1 MQKQQ
6 PKYTYDQHFS
16 LVTPREN
23 KAELQKVSHV
33 PLHQM
38 IQCDSTGSSHV
49 FNEIFSKELELQY
62 WDGVK
67 FKRKFLYP
75 GTNWGYRGGSLA
87 NQKVAEDIIKKVHQ
101 LKDQEGYAGMILN
114 LIFGTNDAAQVH
126 NSDDLCIFYA
136 RYKKFCLELLKVPKL
151 YLVTCALLP
160 RGKQS
165 GKWEGNNPNMFCP
178 NEAVKFVTEELAK
191 DTRFAG
197 RIKFADINKDVGELE
212 PRFNDKPF
220 FDPNNFAVA
229 VPTIVPIKGMVQER
243 DNVHLTR
250 KGYQTMVRNLLRAIN
265 LIPSQDFGFKKPRQ
279 NKKLK
284 KK

>member
-23 KAELQKVSHV
+23 KAELQKISHV
-33 PLHQM
+33 PPHQM

-62 WDGVK
+62 WDGVE

-136 RYKKFCLELLKVPKL
+136 RYKKFCLELLKVPNL

-165 GKWEGNNPNMFCP
+165 GKWEDNNPNMFCP
-178 NEAVKFVTEELAK
+178 NEAVKFVTKELAK
-191 DTRFAG
+191 DTRFAA

-250 KGYQTMVRNLLRAIN
+250 KGYQTMVKNLLRAIN
-265 LIPSQDFGFKKPRQ
+265 LIPGQDFGFKKPRQ